1 MAAQIINTLIGVWLM
16 FAPQVFEY
24 RGTAA
29 DNDHIVGPI
38 ITSFAIIALSGATR
52 SVAKFNI
59 PLGAWLMLAPLLL
72 GYDNQLAV
80 INDIASGVVVTI
92 CSFIR
97 RKTSHTY
104 GGGWR
109 YLYEGHPP
117 E

>member
-16 FAPQVFEY
+16 LAPQLLEY

-29 DNDHIVGPI
+29 DNDHIVGPM
-38 ITSFAIIALSGATR
+38 ITSFAIIALSGVTR

-72 GYDNQLAV
+72 GYENQMAV
-80 INDIASGVVVTI
+80 INDIASGGVVTI
-92 CSFIR
+92 CSFIK
-97 RKTSHTY
+97 RKTSHGY

-109 YLYEGHPP
+109 YLYGSRP
-117 E
+117 ER